1 MFYLRYTVQQ
11 SCACNRNI
19 KRREKQKFTDS
30 IKKEKRRK
38 RIGENIRKN
47 FRFKVSTDYQWRSM
61 TFFGWLLSFCGE
73 GKGWKKN
80 DWTFLA
86 NLRCNVC
93 HKSAN
98 WRCRTN
104 WNSSRYMEIE
114 RATFISRNAYF
125 FLREEDLQ
133 MFSVETEYFLWIFSW
148 WNDVRC
154 DV

>member
-1 MFYLRYTVQQ
+1 
-11 SCACNRNI
+11 
-19 KRREKQKFTDS
+19 
-30 IKKEKRRK
+30 
-38 RIGENIRKN
+38 
-47 FRFKVSTDYQWRSM
+47 M

-125 FLREEDLQ
+125 FLCEEDLQ

-148 WNDVRC
+148 NEMMFDATCSIQSRFTFLKIQRCSQRNRVFSFQNDETTFNVIFYFSLFFKFTITC
-154 DV
+154 FTNLEA